1 MKHDTGDSVSAVRA
15 HRMEPQLH
23 GPSDDVQGHQFRK
36 IAGTLR
42 PRIGLIVAVTAAGTF
57 LVGVSA
63 TAIPP
68 SYTSTAAIVVD
79 RPAPARGAAAE
90 EPDEAAIDT
99 QVAMLT
105 SDANLR
111 RVLDSLRTRASTKV
125 ESAPPTQTTVDET
138 QTPTL
143 VELTRALKV
152 NKERRSWIITVSYTD
167 KSSDK
172 AAVIANEVVQ
182 SHIQNLRERKRHEAE
197 RVLAW
202 LDGQLAEAGA
212 AWKQADAAV
221 RQYRTSHNASNTDVA
236 DVTFAQMRRQ
246 LVLAKSDVV
255 RRQVLL
261 DRVRDLQRRGAGE
274 DSFAEVLGSPT
285 LSEHRREEPARSQEG
300 ERPADP
306 ADNPQ
311 PQSLSTR
318 APSPQL
324 RAQMAERIDGAI
336 TGLEAEVRAA
346 RSRVQTIEKQL
357 AAARSEQEMEVQAL
371 EHRAASAAKLF
382 DDLTR
387 RRQESAESR
396 DLLDADVHILSP
408 AWRATRPSSIN
419 PALFIPPALIA
430 FFLLGGALSVTLE
443 RLDQSLRSE
452 RDVANTLGVQC
463 IGLIPEITRPQ
474 QKLRFVPH
482 DPSSTYGRAIEST
495 VVAALQLASTRRKPK
510 VVLITSSLPGE
521 GKTTLAVSFGECAAR
536 LGRRVLLV
544 DLGLRDHAV
553 TEAGSEVDQTDGLKL
568 FLQDPPATN
577 AIRRI
582 ADLGIDYLPTRD
594 IGIDAVGL
602 LASEKGPE
610 VFRRLRDSYDC
621 VIIDGPPLFAVE
633 ARMLASISDDVV
645 VAVRWGK
652 TRRDVAANAIQLLR
666 HSSSLDCEV
675 LSGVYAVLTRVNLTI
690 HARYRYGDTGE
701 FLRKY
706 KNYYVSSDSVHAPA
720 ASASP
725 PARPSPL
732 WPRASPRGPQPDE
745 AECPRKR
752 DSVCSE
758 VNGP

>member
-1 MKHDTGDSVSAVRA
+1 MKHDIGDSASAVRA
-15 HRMEPQLH
+15 HRMEPQLR
-23 GPSDDVQGHQFRK
+23 GPSDDVQGHQLRK

-42 PRIGLIVAVTAAGTF
+42 RRIGLIIAVTAAGTF
-57 LVGVSA
+57 LVGVS
-63 TAIPP
+63 TIAIPP

-79 RPAPARGAAAE
+79 RPAPARGTVAE

-105 SDANLR
+105 SEANLR
-111 RVLDSLRTRASTKV
+111 RVLDSLRTRADSKV
-125 ESAPPTQTTVDET
+125 ESAPSTRIAVDKT

-167 KSSDK
+167 KSSDI

-182 SHIQNLRERKRHEAE
+182 SHIQNLRERKRHEAD

-212 AWKQADAAV
+212 TWKQADAAV
-221 RQYRTSHNASNTDVA
+221 RQYRTSHNASNSDVA
-236 DVTFAQMRRQ
+236 DVAFAQMRRQ

-255 RRQVLL
+255 RRQVVL
-261 DRVRDLQRRGAGE
+261 DRIRDLQRRGVGE
-274 DSFAEVLGSPT
+274 DSFAEVLGTPT
-285 LSEHRREEPARSQEG
+285 LSERRREEAAHSQEG
-300 ERPADP
+300 EKPADP

-311 PQSLSTR
+311 PQSLSSR
-318 APSPQL
+318 APSPQP
-324 RAQMAERIDGAI
+324 RAQIAERIDGAI
-336 TGLEAEVRAA
+336 TRLEDEGRAA
-346 RSRVQTIEKQL
+346 RSRVQTMEKQL
-357 AAARSEQEMEVQAL
+357 AAARAEQEMELQAL

-387 RRQESAESR
+387 RRQESTELR

-430 FFLLGGALSVTLE
+430 FFCLGGVLSVTLE
-443 RLDQSLRSE
+443 RLDQGLRSE
-452 RDVANTLGVQC
+452 RDVADALGIPC
-463 IGLIPEITRPQ
+463 IGLIPEMTRPQ
-474 QKLRFVPH
+474 QELRFVSH
-482 DPSSTYGRAIEST
+482 DPSSTYGQAIEST
-495 VVAALQLASTRRKPK
+495 VVAALQLAGARRKPK

-521 GKTTLAVSFGECAAR
+521 GKTTLAISFGECAAR

-544 DLGLRDHAV
+544 DLDLRDHAV
-553 TEAGSEVDQTDGLKL
+553 SEEGPEVDQTYGPKL
-568 FLQDPPATN
+568 FLQDPPATK
-577 AIRRI
+577 AIRRL

-602 LASEKGPE
+602 LASENGPE

-652 TRRDVAANAIQLLR
+652 TRRAVAANAIQLLR

-675 LSGVYAVLTRVNLTI
+675 LSGVYAVLTRVNLTM

-701 FLRKY
+701 FLRTY
-706 KNYYVSSDSVHAPA
+706 GHYYAPPSSVRADA
-720 ASASP
+720 ASTSSSTRSSLP
-725 PARPSPL
+725 
-732 WPRASPRGPQPDE
+732 
-745 AECPRKR
+745 
-752 DSVCSE
+752 
-758 VNGP
+758 